1 MNTDN
6 LLSLMPYIAPI
17 ITAFAGIRWGGVIL
31 DKLNIKQKRGDVESD
46 SLRNLKRNLELYQEI
61 VDDLNQKY
69 KERIFDFE
77 ENFNQSLI
85 RLKLE
90 LEDLR
95 SVNDGL
101 QQIIIEQRALIVRQ
115 SKSIKYYESKCNQ
128 E

>member
-1 MNTDN
+1 
-6 LLSLMPYIAPI
+6 MPYIAPI